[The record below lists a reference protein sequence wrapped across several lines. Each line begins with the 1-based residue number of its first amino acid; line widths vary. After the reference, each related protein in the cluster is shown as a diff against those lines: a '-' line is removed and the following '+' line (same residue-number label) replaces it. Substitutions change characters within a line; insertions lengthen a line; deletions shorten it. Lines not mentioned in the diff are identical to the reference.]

1 MAAATEVA
9 VLLPGLW
16 AATVQTSSRARLPQ
30 SWGKLQSDVGWSQG
44 TLGNESLRSPAP
56 GLSGCKSVFLCSSF
70 LGHCWGST
78 QALGAASVEL
88 TMLSLPEI

>member
-44 TLGNESLRSPAP
+44 TLGNESLRSPAR
-56 GLSGCKSVFLCSSF
+56 GLLGCKSVFFAAHSWDTAGAPLRP
-70 LGHCWGST
+70 LGLLLWN
-78 QALGAASVEL
+78 
-88 TMLSLPEI
+88 